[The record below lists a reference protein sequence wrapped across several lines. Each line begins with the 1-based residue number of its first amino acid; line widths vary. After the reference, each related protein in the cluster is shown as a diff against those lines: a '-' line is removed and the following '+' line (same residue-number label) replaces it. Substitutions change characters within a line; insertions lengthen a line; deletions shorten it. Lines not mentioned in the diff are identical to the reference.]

1 MLRITNPTLASVAI
15 LLFMCLAPEVASG
28 QGRFVGDGQTL
39 DVVPYGFPESRGAVA
54 TGGGLVLSGTVT
66 NVPAGGDHAQLF
78 GVQVGAQQ
86 LGERGVL
93 EPPSDGLARAFGTTV
108 ALVAGRVVVAD
119 PEAALG
125 FVQGRIDS
133 WAAGLLPQGER
144 RTLLPPEPDCAL
156 FGSVLESDGA
166 RLAVLSR
173 AQGSIAVRGF
183 VYGPDA
189 SGGGWV
195 LEDRLAVQEEV
206 GDLAVFG
213 ERLAFEGSRLALGA
227 PWRRGGSGGVFVF
240 VESPTTGAWQQE
252 AELVVPGLVAFG
264 SEVALSGNVLLAQGS
279 ESIGLGARG
288 VVVVFRRSA
297 GAWSEVQRFVPPN
310 SSVWDQFGA
319 SIALRGS
326 TALIAVPGRAHT
338 NGAQGAVEVWTANP
352 FSGAWSKV
360 SELVDGSARSGDRFG
375 LDVALDLNSAPPRV
389 AILASLDGRVQAR
402 AMLLPSALPALL
414 ELHSTAGIAT
424 CTPNG
429 INSRSTWAK
438 LRALGSS
445 IVARNDVILEA
456 WDLPASAVILFG
468 ASDQGACTPL
478 GAVGSSALGVGGQTA
493 RWLPFQSSTSGV
505 IRVGVN
511 LLGLPGPGP
520 GGAFPALAGTT
531 WTFQGIYRDTLGGRL
546 TEGLR
551 VRLE

>member
-1 MLRITNPTLASVAI
+1 MPSTAHSTFASVAI
-15 LLFMCLAPEVASG
+15 LLCTLSTPEVASA
-28 QGRFVGDGQTL
+28 QGRSIGDAQTL

-54 TGGGLVLSGTVT
+54 TGGGYVLSGTVT

-86 LGERGVL
+86 LGERSVL
-93 EPPSDGLARAFGTTV
+93 APVGDGLARAFGSAV
-108 ALVAGRVVVAD
+108 ALGAGRVVVAD

-133 WAAGLLPQGER
+133 WDAGLLPQGER
-144 RTLLPPEPDCAL
+144 RTLSPPEPDCAL
-156 FGSVLESDGA
+156 FGSAVESDGA

-195 LEDRLAVQEEV
+195 LEDRFSVPEQA

-213 ERLAFEGSRLALGA
+213 ERLAFEGTRLALGA
-227 PWRRGGSGGVFVF
+227 PWRRGGSGGVYVF
-240 VESPTTGAWQQE
+240 IESPTTGAWQQE
-252 AELVVPGLVAFG
+252 TELVAPGLVAFG

-297 GAWSEVQRFVPPN
+297 GVWSEVQRFVPLN
-310 SSVWDQFGA
+310 STVWDQFGA
-319 SIALRGS
+319 SIALRGN
-326 TALIAVPGRAHT
+326 TALIAAPGRGQL
-338 NGAQGAVEVWTANP
+338 NGADGAVDVWTAHP
-352 FSGAWSKV
+352 FTGVWSRT

-375 LDVALDLNSAPPRV
+375 LDVSLDLNSAPPRV

-402 AMLLPSALPALL
+402 AVLLPSTLPALL
-414 ELHSTAGIAT
+414 ELQSTAGMAT

-429 INSRSTWAK
+429 INSRGTWAK

-445 IVARNDVILEA
+445 IVARNDVVLEA
-456 WDLPASAVILFG
+456 WDLPASAPILFG
-468 ASDQGACTPL
+468 ASDVGVCAPQGAL
-478 GAVGSSALGVGGQTA
+478 GSIALGGGGQTA
-493 RWLPFQSSTSGV
+493 RWIPFQAGPTGV
-505 IRVGVN
+505 IRAGVN
-511 LLGLPGPGP
+511 LLGLPGPSGP
-520 GGAFPALAGTT
+520 IPALAGTT
-531 WTFQGIYRDTLGGRL
+531 WTFQGLYRDTVGGRL

-551 VRLE
+551 LRLE